1 MANWMDYSP
10 ALRNASKL
18 KGVGRKPLHHK
29 RELRKLL
36 EVQGYEKLKQI
47 MAAEDDPAIQLKIMD
62 MLLKY
67 GVGTTSSIVLESDEI
82 LEDVMTAAAET
93 MLAYVPQEDREQAW
107 SDFVER
113 INHQFGKE
121 SSGSSEP
128 VEPDHP
134 VGQVV
139 DDELGDGEIGLDP

>member
-1 MANWMDYSP
+1 
-10 ALRNASKL
+10 L
-18 KGVGRKPLHHK
+18 KRV
-29 RELRKLL
+29 LL
-36 EVQGYEKLKQI
+36 E
-47 MAAEDDPAIQLKIMD
+47 EDDPGIVIKIND

-121 SSGSSEP
+121 SGAADES
-128 VEPDHP
+128 VEVQHLA
-134 VGQVV
+134 GEVV
-139 DDELGDGEIGLDP
+139 DDELGDAEIGLDA

>member
-1 MANWMDYSP
+1 MA
-10 ALRNASKL
+10 K
-18 KGVGRKPLHHK
+18 
-29 RELRKLL
+29 
-36 EVQGYEKLKQI
+36 I
-47 MAAEDDPAIQLKIMD
+47 MATEDDPAIQLKITD

-121 SSGSSEP
+121 SGATEES
-128 VEPDHP
+128 VEVQHLA
-134 VGQVV
+134 GEVV
-139 DDELGDGEIGLDP
+139 DDELGDGEIGLNA

>member
-1 MANWMDYSP
+1 MDYSP
-10 ALRNASKL
+10 SLRNASKL

-36 EVQGYEKLKQI
+36 EVQGYDKLKQI
-47 MAAEDDPAIQLKIMD
+47 MATEDDPAIQLKITD

-121 SSGSSEP
+121 SSGSDEP
-128 VEPDHP
+128 VEPDHL

-139 DDELGDGEIGLDP
+139 DDELGDGEIGLDA

>member
-1 MANWMDYSP
+1 MDYSP
-10 ALRNASKL
+10 SLRNASKL

-36 EVQGYEKLKQI
+36 EVHGYEKLKRVLLE
-47 MAAEDDPAIQLKIMD
+47 EDDPGIVIKIND

-82 LEDVMTAAAET
+82 LEDVMAAAAET

-121 SSGSSEP
+121 SGATEES
-128 VEPDHP
+128 VEVQHLA
-134 VGQVV
+134 GEVV
-139 DDELGDGEIGLDP
+139 DDELGDGEIGLDS